1 MWVERN
7 VGGELVMAY
16 GQRDEMK
23 RGCANLVG
31 LKEVRGN
38 GRPKKVESRGW

>member
-1 MWVERN
+1 MVKE

-23 RGCANLVG
+23 RGGVKLVG
-31 LKEVRGN
+31 LEEGRGN
-38 GRPKKVESRGW
+38 GRPKR

>member
-1 MWVERN
+1 MDRE

-23 RGCANLVG
+23 RGCAKLVG
-31 LKEVRGN
+31 LEEGRGN
-38 GRPKKVESRGW
+38 GRPKR

>member
-1 MWVERN
+1 MEEAIWMVRE

-23 RGCANLVG
+23 RGCAKLVG
-31 LKEVRGN
+31 LEEVRGN
-38 GRPKKVESRGW
+38 GRPKR

>member
-1 MWVERN
+1 MEEAMWMDRE

-23 RGCANLVG
+23 RGCAKLVY
-31 LKEVRGN
+31 LKEGRGN
-38 GRPKKVESRGW
+38 